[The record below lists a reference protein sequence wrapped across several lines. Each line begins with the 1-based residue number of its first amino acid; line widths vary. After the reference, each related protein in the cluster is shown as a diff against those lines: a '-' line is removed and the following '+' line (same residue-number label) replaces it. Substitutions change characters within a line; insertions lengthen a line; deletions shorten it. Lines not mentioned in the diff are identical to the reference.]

1 MKILIVMPMAQ
12 GTKKSTRAIMML
24 AYGTALLRLW
34 LNPRLRMESSKGIRP
49 RAAMLEQVVIT
60 MLGGYQR
67 ERRHY

>member
-1 MKILIVMPMAQ
+1 MQKLIMMPMAQ

-24 AYGTALLRLW
+24 VYGTASFRLW
-34 LNPRLRMESSKGIRP
+34 LNPWLRMESSKGMRP

-67 ERRHY
+67 EKKRY